1 MLVIMDCEKLKIKE
15 YEQWIVYLH
24 QNQYYLG
31 RMYIWARRENAL
43 DFMEMN
49 EEEKK
54 ELFKIGQELK
64 KALLLSFKPD
74 LINYAILGNV
84 AKHLHIHVIPRYSS
98 NRAFD
103 GIKFTDRQW
112 GKNYAPYNYDF
123 KVPETSLLKIKET
136 IKSVL

>member
-1 MLVIMDCEKLKIKE
+1 MDFEKLKIKE

>member
-1 MLVIMDCEKLKIKE
+1 MDFEKLKIKE

-31 RMYIWARRENAL
+31 RMYIWSRRENAL

-64 KALLLSFKPD
+64 KVLSLSFKPD
-74 LINYAILGNV
+74 LINYSILGNV

-98 NRAFD
+98 NRTFD
-103 GIKFTDRQW
+103 GIKFADRQW

-123 KVPETSLLKIKET
+123 KVPETTLLKIRET
-136 IKSVL
+136 IKSAL